1 MGSKKIP
8 NPKYK
13 GDWQRPEIANP
24 NYKELTDLH
33 AQHGLK
39 YVGFDLWQVKS
50 GTLFSHILVTDSEE
64 EAEKGRKVISEI
76 TKKRKR
82 RGRSNSK
89 KRGRSS
95 KSKS

>member
-76 TKKRKR
+76 TKKEKEEEEATA
-82 RGRSNSK
+82 K
-89 KRGRSS
+89 KR
-95 KSKS
+95 KKQQK